1 MATIEI
7 DGKTFEV
14 ENGKMI
20 IEVADEAGIHIP
32 RFCYHKKLSV
42 AANCRMCLVEI
53 ENSKKTVPACATPIN
68 HGMKVFTQS
77 EMALKSQKIVMEF
90 LLINHPLD
98 CPICDQ
104 GGECELQDV
113 SMGFGGD
120 SSHYEETK
128 RAVDDTKL
136 GTLIA
141 TEMTRCIHCTRC
153 VRFGE
158 EIAGLR
164 EMGAPF
170 RGEDVHIG
178 TYVEKSLRSE
188 ISGNIIDLCPVGA
201 LTSKPYRYTARSW
214 ELEQYSS
221 IAPHDCL
228 GSNIHLHVRRGQLM
242 RVVPR
247 ENEMINET
255 WLSDRD
261 RFSYTGN
268 YSENRL
274 AQPMIKQNGKWK
286 TVDWS
291 AALNYATAQLGE
303 QLAHHGAKSA
313 AALAH
318 PSSTTEEMYLL
329 QKWMRALKIANMDF
343 RLKQNDYR
351 LDQHGEAQI
360 QNTLK
365 YSEIEN
371 QQHVFLCGTQIHREV
386 PLAAAKIR
394 KASLNGAVVSSL
406 NIARYEFPFDVAHE
420 IIDEPLAFE
429 QHLFAILAACKPNM
443 KNIPESLKGLIE
455 QAKVTSEHKTIATQ
469 LSQENA
475 VIVTGLIFEA
485 HPHYAVL
492 RQAMTYI
499 ANATAAKWVHLT
511 LGANANGA
519 WAAGLVPHYGPK
531 YQKLKKSG
539 LHASEMLSKKLKVY
553 VLNGIDPA
561 YDFDNANI
569 AMEAFRKAEF
579 VLALSAFKSPELME
593 IADVILPTTTFAET
607 SGTYINIDGTW
618 QSFVGAS
625 KPFEQAR
632 PAWKVMRVLA
642 NLSHCEGFEFNSSQE
657 ILDELKAQ
665 PAGEIEV
672 SMENFEF
679 PTTSA
684 ETGRSLYMVNETPLY
699 GTDMLVRE
707 SHALKN
713 AGSADRL
720 VIRVHSEV
728 AKKLNLGNEATVTQ
742 HHNKLTLPVEI
753 DDRLHPNVV
762 VLPAVCSSVT
772 GLGSCF
778 SAVTIK

>member
-53 ENSKKTVPACATPIN
+53 ENSKKTVPACATPIS

-120 SSHYEETK
+120 ASHYEESK

-188 ISGNIIDLCPVGA
+188 VSGNIIDLCPVGA

-214 ELEQYSS
+214 ELEQFPS

-228 GSNIHLHVRRGQLM
+228 GSNVHLHVRRGQLM

-247 ENEMINET
+247 ENDMINET

-268 YSENRL
+268 YSNNRL
-274 AQPMIKQNGKWK
+274 AHPMIKQNGKWK

-291 AALNYATAQLGE
+291 AALNYATSQIGE
-303 QLAHHGAKSA
+303 HLAHHGAKSA

-318 PSSTTEEMYLL
+318 PSSTTEEMYLM
-329 QKWMRALKIANMDF
+329 QKWMRSLKISNMDF

-351 LDQHGEAQI
+351 LDEHGHAEI
-360 QNTLK
+360 ENTLK
-365 YSEIEN
+365 YAEIEN

-386 PLAAAKIR
+386 PLAALKIR
-394 KASLNGAVVSSL
+394 KAALNGAVISSL
-406 NIARYEFPFDVAHE
+406 NMAHYEFPFDVEHE
-420 IIDEPLAFE
+420 LVDEPMAFE
-429 QHLFAILAACKPNM
+429 QHIFAILAACKPNL
-443 KNIPESLKGLIE
+443 KDIPESLKGLLDHANVTTQHKVI
-455 QAKVTSEHKTIATQ
+455 AKQ

-475 VIVTGLIFEA
+475 VIVTGIIFES

-492 RQAMTYI
+492 RQAMSYI
-499 ANATAAKWVHLT
+499 ASTTGAQWIHLT

-519 WAAGLVPHYGPK
+519 WTAGLVPHYGPK
-531 YQKLKKSG
+531 HQKIKKAG
-539 LHASEMLSKKLKVY
+539 LNASDMLSKKLKVY
-553 VLNGIDPA
+553 ILNGIDPA
-561 YDFDNANI
+561 FDFDNSNI
-569 AMEAFRKAEF
+569 AMDAFRKAEF
-579 VLALSAFKSPELME
+579 VLAFSAFKTPELMD
-593 IADVILPTTTFAET
+593 IADVILPITTFAET
-607 SGTYINIDGTW
+607 SGTYINLDGAW
-618 QSFVGAS
+618 QSFGGAA

-632 PAWKVMRVLA
+632 PAWKVIRVLA
-642 NLSHCEGFEFNSSQE
+642 NLSHCEGFDYNSSQE
-657 ILDELKAQ
+657 ILDELKAL
-665 PAGEIEV
+665 PAGEIQVNPDAFEFTKA
-672 SMENFEF
+672 NFE
-679 PTTSA
+679 
-684 ETGRSLYMVNETPLY
+684 TGKHLYMVNEVPLY

-707 SHALKN
+707 SQALKN
-713 AGSADRL
+713 AGSADGF
-720 VIRVHSEV
+720 VMRVNSEV
-728 AKKLNLGNEATVTQ
+728 AKKFNLSNEATVTQ
-742 HHNKLTLPVEI
+742 HHNKLTLPIEI